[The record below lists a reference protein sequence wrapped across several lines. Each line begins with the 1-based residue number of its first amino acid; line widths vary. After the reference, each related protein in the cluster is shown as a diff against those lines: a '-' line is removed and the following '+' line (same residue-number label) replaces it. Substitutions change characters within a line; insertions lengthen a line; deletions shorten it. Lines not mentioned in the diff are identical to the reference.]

1 MPSRLTAPLNGFSRA
16 KALSKKTSYVPKGVE
31 YPYFTDSLD
40 VNNIHQADL
49 VGPRYIKN
57 DGKFYSFNLM
67 DLFSHQIYIESQRT
81 KQDRQIAASLLRC
94 WKAIGLPDFLQ
105 LDNELSFRGSNK
117 YPRSPGLVI
126 RLCLHFG
133 VQPVFIPI
141 GEPWR
146 NGVIEKFNDTYN
158 KKFFR
163 RQWFPSYNALKR
175 QSKNFQR
182 FHNRHHRYSCLKGK
196 TPLAVF
202 QEDGFKAITIGANTK
217 LPDLDTVPDG
227 NIILIRFIR
236 SNRLLDL
243 FGEKF
248 KVSKSLI
255 YSYVKAVI
263 VTKIHRLQLY
273 LGKELV
279 DTFDYHFTTD

>member
-1 MPSRLTAPLNGFSRA
+1 
-16 KALSKKTSYVPKGVE
+16 
-31 YPYFTDSLD
+31 
-40 VNNIHQADL
+40 
-49 VGPRYIKN
+49 
-57 DGKFYSFNLM
+57 M
-67 DLFSHQIYIESQRT
+67 DLLSHQVYIESQRT
-81 KQDRQIAASLLRC
+81 KEDRQIATSLLRC

-105 LDNELSFRGSNK
+105 LDNELSFRGSNRH
-117 YPRSPGLVI
+117 PRSPGLVI
-126 RLCLHFG
+126 RLCLYFG

-146 NGVIEKFNDTYN
+146 NGAIERFNDTYN

-163 RQWFPSYNALKR
+163 RQWFTSYAMLKR

-182 FHNRHHRYSCLKGK
+182 FHNKHHRYSCLKGK
-196 TPLAVF
+196 TPLEEI
-202 QEDGFKAITIGANTK
+202 QKDGFKPIKIGGNTK

-236 SNRLLDL
+236 SDRLLDI

-248 KVSKSLI
+248 KVSNNLV

-263 VTKIHRLQLY
+263 VTQIGSLQIY
-273 LGKELV
+273 LGDDLV
-279 DTFDYHFTTD
+279 ETFDYQLTAQ

>member
-1 MPSRLTAPLNGFSRA
+1 
-16 KALSKKTSYVPKGVE
+16 
-31 YPYFTDSLD
+31 
-40 VNNIHQADL
+40 
-49 VGPRYIKN
+49 
-57 DGKFYSFNLM
+57 M
-67 DLFSHQIYIESQRT
+67 DLLSHQVYIESQRT
-81 KQDRQIAASLLRC
+81 KEDRQIATSLLRC

-105 LDNELSFRGSNK
+105 LDNELSFRGSNRH
-117 YPRSPGLVI
+117 PRSPGLVI
-126 RLCLHFG
+126 RLCLYFG

-146 NGVIEKFNDTYN
+146 NGAIERFNDTYN

-163 RQWFPSYNALKR
+163 RQWFTSYAMLKR

-182 FHNRHHRYSCLKGK
+182 FHNKHHRYSCLKGK
-196 TPLAVF
+196 TPLEEI
-202 QEDGFKAITIGANTK
+202 QKDGFKPIKIGGNTK

-236 SNRLLDL
+236 SDRLLDI

-248 KVSKSLI
+248 KVSKNLV

-263 VTKIHRLQLY
+263 VTQIGSLQIY
-273 LGKELV
+273 LGDDLV
-279 DTFDYHFTTD
+279 ETFDYQLTAQ